1 MKDKVIEVQKEQPET
16 RAETFSMVVN
26 SYNPGSG
33 ETGKGGD
40 PEFKA
45 SLGYTLRNSEVN
57 KSQSLDDFR

>member
-33 ETGKGGD
+33 EAGRGG
-40 PEFKA
+40 
-45 SLGYTLRNSEVN
+45 TLSSRPAWATH
-57 KSQSLDDFR
+57 